1 MAICPA
7 GPPKLM
13 QPILSQTLKNSPK
26 LEVCAPTDVRVVS
39 VAAIQATLAG
49 KLRIATICGVMK

>member
-13 QPILSQTLKNSPK
+13 QPIFSQTMKASLK
-26 LEVCAPTDVRVVS
+26 VGFACD
-39 VAAIQATLAG
+39 AG
-49 KLRIATICGVMK
+49 ELMGLL

>member
-13 QPILSQTLKNSPK
+13 QPIFSQTLKASLK
-26 LEVCAPTDVRVVS
+26 LGLGSGR
-39 VAAIQATLAG
+39 
-49 KLRIATICGVMK
+49 

>member
-13 QPILSQTLKNSPK
+13 QPILSQTGSLA
-26 LEVCAPTDVRVVS
+26 EVGASGAR
-39 VAAIQATLAG
+39 G
-49 KLRIATICGVMK
+49 IALSARSFPPHAWPI